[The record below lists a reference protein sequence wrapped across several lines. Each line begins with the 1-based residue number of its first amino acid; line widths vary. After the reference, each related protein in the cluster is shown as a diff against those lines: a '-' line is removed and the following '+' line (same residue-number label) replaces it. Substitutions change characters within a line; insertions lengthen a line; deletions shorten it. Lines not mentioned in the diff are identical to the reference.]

1 MSHSHLWRCVSC
13 NGQTA
18 DPLILQGRAGGWLV
32 VTICRSCG
40 KTNHHNKEAN
50 WIVEDEGMIEKTTAR
65 QGTIPPGRQGVTDA
79 DTDTN
84 TNRIEPISHQTQQR
98 KPPSRLDRGQGRASE
113 DFPSE
118 SDHVDEEIIRTAL
131 RCLVEEN

>member
-1 MSHSHLWRCVSC
+1 MSHSRLWHCLSC
-13 NGQTA
+13 HKETA

-50 WIVEDEGMIEKTTAR
+50 WIVEDEGMIEKTTAAEAP
-65 QGTIPPGRQGVTDA
+65 ISSGRQGVTDA

-84 TNRIEPISHQTQQR
+84 RIEPISH
-98 KPPSRLDRGQGRASE
+98 P
-113 DFPSE
+113 
-118 SDHVDEEIIRTAL
+118 
-131 RCLVEEN
+131 